1 MGLVR
6 NLEKNLFAFLQF
18 RFSLVITACVAVL
31 FLNVWP
37 FLGMF
42 IAPAWSRLPFAV
54 AVALIAGRY
63 YQSSEAMGVP
73 SITFL
78 LNPISAILTA
88 VAILGSAFAA
98 IRDGGVTWRGTTY
111 SLEDLR
117 NKEGTQE
124 K

>member
-18 RFSLVITACVAVL
+18 RFSLVIAACFAVL

-37 FLGMF
+37 FVGVF
-42 IAPAWSRLPFAV
+42 IAPGWSRLPFAL
-54 AVALIAGRY
+54 AVALIAARY

-78 LNPISAILTA
+78 LNPIGAILTA
-88 VAILGSAFAA
+88 IAIVGSAFAA
-98 IRDGGVTWRGTTY
+98 IRDGGVTWRGTRY
-111 SLEDLR
+111 SLNELR
-117 NKEGTQE
+117 K